1 MPQDY
6 YELLGVERGASETE
20 IKKAFRKVARELHPD
35 VNRHDPEAEEKFK
48 SAAEAYEVLS
58 DPERRQTYDAFGH
71 EGLRSGGWSPR
82 SAGFGNVEDIFQAF
96 FGGGGSGSPF
106 GDIFG
111 FGGRGPGGRRRHRA
125 PRSRSRSPRCSP
137 ASSRE
142 VSFEAVR
149 ACEHCRGNGAEPGTP
164 IRTCETCGG
173 AGQLRQVSRTAF
185 GQMVR
190 AVACDTCG
198 GDGKI
203 AETPCEVCD
212 GRGRTVGERTFDV
225 EIPPGIENGQRIRIS
240 GAGHAGE
247 AGGRS
252 GDLYVEVAVAEDER
266 FVREGADLV
275 SVVDVSATE
284 AMLGA
289 EVEVATLEG
298 DRDGGGAAG
307 HPARRARDAAGPGP
321 ADAAQARPRRPA
333 RPLQR
338 RRPGEPLRG
347 AARARRAAGGDDHRR
362 EPERAPPRGHLLPG
376 SPRLRLIR
384 LAVRCAPELAERVLA
399 ELLVLAPGGVE
410 EDEGEGYV
418 EYAIYGAP
426 GELPELGALDAEVD
440 GGAIEVTSEE
450 IPDDWTDRWRDFHK
464 PIARRRPARRRA
476 VVGGGPP
483 GERLERIVDRPRP
496 GLRHRRARDDAGC
509 AWSC

>member
-1 MPQDY
+1 M
-6 YELLGVERGASETE
+6 
-20 IKKAFRKVARELHPD
+20 
-35 VNRHDPEAEEKFK
+35 
-48 SAAEAYEVLS
+48 LS

-82 SAGFGNVEDIFQAF
+82 SSGFGNVEDIFQAF
-96 FGGGGSGSPF
+96 FGGGGSDSPF

-111 FGGRGPGGRRRHRA
+111 FGGRGPAGGA
-125 PRSRSRSPRCSP
+125 DIGATVEVTLAEVLSG
-137 ASSRE
+137 AARE

-252 GDLYVEVAVAEDER
+252 GDLYVEVMVADDDR
-266 FVREGADLV
+266 FVREGPDLV

-298 DRDGGGAAG
+298 TETVEAPPGTQHGERVTLPGL
-307 HPARRARDAAGPGP
+307 GP
-321 ADAAQARPRRPA
+321 ADAAQERPRRPA

-362 EPERAPPRGHLLPG
+362 EPERAPPGGHLLPG
-376 SPRLRLIR
+376 PPRLRLIR
-384 LAVRCAPELAERVLA
+384 LAVRCEPELAERVLA

-418 EYAIYGAP
+418 EYAIYGAS
-426 GELPELGALDAEVD
+426 GELPELGALAAEVD

-464 PIARRRPARRRA
+464 PITVGDRLVVAPSWEEGPSGERARADRRSIRARPSAPARTRRR
-476 VVGGGPP
+476 
-483 GERLERIVDRPRP
+483 
-496 GLRHRRARDDAGC
+496 GC
-509 AWSC
+509 ASSS